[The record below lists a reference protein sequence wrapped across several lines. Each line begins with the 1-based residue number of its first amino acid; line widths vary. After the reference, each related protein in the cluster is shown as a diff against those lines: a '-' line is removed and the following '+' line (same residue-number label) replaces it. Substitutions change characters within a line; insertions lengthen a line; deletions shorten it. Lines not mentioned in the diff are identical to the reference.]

1 MTMVYTD
8 VPVSDFSSNLL
19 GNDIDLTVQAKGGS
33 KVVYPNDL
41 DSADRYNNQEQIT
54 LSSSK
59 LSELIGLGEKTLVIT
74 VTRSSLVTEYQ
85 VG

>member
-1 MTMVYTD
+1 MVYTD

-19 GNDIDLTVQAKGGS
+19 GNDIDLTVKLKGGS

-41 DSADRYNNQEQIT
+41 SSADRYNNQEQIT
-54 LSSSK
+54 LSRSK
-59 LSELIGLGEKTLVIT
+59 LSELIGSGEKTLVIT

>member
-19 GNDIDLTVQAKGGS
+19 GNDIDLTVKAKGGS

-41 DSADRYNNQEQIT
+41 SSADRYNNQEQIT
-54 LSSSK
+54 LSRTK
-59 LSELIGLGEKTLVIT
+59 LSELIGSGEKTLVIT

>member
-1 MTMVYTD
+1 MVYTD

-19 GNDIDLTVQAKGGS
+19 GNDIDLTVKLKGRS

-41 DSADRYNNQEQIT
+41 SSADRYNNQEQIT
-54 LSSSK
+54 LSRSK
-59 LSELIGLGEKTLVIT
+59 LSELIGSGEKTLVIT

>member
-1 MTMVYTD
+1 MVYTD

-19 GNDIDLTVQAKGGS
+19 GNDIDLTVKLKGRS

-41 DSADRYNNQEQIT
+41 SSADRYNNQEQIT
-54 LSSSK
+54 LSRTK
-59 LSELIGLGEKTLVIT
+59 LSELIGSGEKTLVIT

>member
-19 GNDIDLTVQAKGGS
+19 GNDIDLTVNVKGRS

-41 DSADRYNNQEQIT
+41 SSADRYNNQEQIT
-54 LSSSK
+54 LSRTK
-59 LSELIGLGEKTLVIT
+59 LSELIGSGEKTLVIT

>member
-1 MTMVYTD
+1 MVYTD

-19 GNDIDLTVQAKGGS
+19 GNDIDLTVKAKGGS

-41 DSADRYNNQEQIT
+41 SSADRYNNQEQIT
-54 LSSSK
+54 LSRSK
-59 LSELIGLGEKTLVIT
+59 LSELIGSGEKTLVIT